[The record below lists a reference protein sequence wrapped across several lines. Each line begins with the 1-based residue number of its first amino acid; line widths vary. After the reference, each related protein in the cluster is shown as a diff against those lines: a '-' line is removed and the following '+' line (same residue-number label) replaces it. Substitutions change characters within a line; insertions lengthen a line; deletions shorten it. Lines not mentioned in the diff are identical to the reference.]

1 MTFVKL
7 TLDDVCDLITCG
19 VAKRPNYVDNGI
31 PFLSARNVKNQK
43 VIWDNYRYISKDAHI
58 VLTKNNKPRVGDILY
73 TRVGSYG
80 EAAIVDKNIEFS
92 VFVSLTLI
100 KPGNKIFNK
109 YLTYYLNSPEIK
121 KLAKKSISGSGVGNL
136 NVSVVRK
143 FPILLPP
150 LPIQQKI
157 VAKLDKIFAEIDK
170 VYQLLN
176 KKIKNINFL
185 RESFLDTKLKKI
197 NSKVEMSIDEFCYTT
212 DFVANGSFASL
223 AANVKYLDEVDY
235 AILVRL
241 TDYRKN
247 FKSKLKYLTKKSY
260 DFLKHSKLFEG
271 DLILTNVG
279 AYCGTP
285 FLIPKLNKPATLGP
299 NAVLIRPKKEI
310 MSSEFLKNFFESRKG
325 QNLLEAIST
334 GTSHKKFNKTSL
346 RKLKITIPTT
356 VQQSKIL
363 DDINKL
369 NNRIRIIEQHTKN
382 NLKNFEFLKQSI
394 LQKAFNGE
402 LIKVS

>member
-1 MTFVKL
+1 LIQYRKLKDLILENKKSNLQVRSSSDLGSYIFFTSGEKTRRSDKKLVTGENIYLATGGKAYVQYYKGDSSYSTDCYSITAVK
-7 TLDDVCDLITCG
+7 TLAECKYLYYFLISIINKINEEMFDGAALKHLQKKKLLNCDL
-19 VAKRPNYVDNGI
+19 
-31 PFLSARNVKNQK
+31 
-43 VIWDNYRYISKDAHI
+43 
-58 VLTKNNKPRVGDILY
+58 
-73 TRVGSYG
+73 
-80 EAAIVDKNIEFS
+80 
-92 VFVSLTLI
+92 
-100 KPGNKIFNK
+100 
-109 YLTYYLNSPEIK
+109 
-121 KLAKKSISGSGVGNL
+121 
-136 NVSVVRK
+136 
-143 FPILLPP
+143 LLPQ
-150 LPIQQKI
+150 LPIQQTI

-197 NSKVEMSIDEFCYTT
+197 NSKVEMSIDEFCHTT

-223 AANVKYLDEVDY
+223 AANVKYLDEEDY

-310 MSSEFLKNFFESRKG
+310 MSSEFLKIFFESRKG

-346 RKLKITIPTT
+346 RKLKITIPTI

>member
-1 MTFVKL
+1 MIQYRKLKDLILENKKSNLQVRSSSDLGPYIFFTSGEKTRRSDKKLVTGENIYLATGGKAYVQYYKGDSSYSTDCYSITAVK
-7 TLDDVCDLITCG
+7 TLAECKYLYYFLISIINKINEEMFDGAALKHLQKKKLLNCDL
-19 VAKRPNYVDNGI
+19 
-31 PFLSARNVKNQK
+31 
-43 VIWDNYRYISKDAHI
+43 
-58 VLTKNNKPRVGDILY
+58 
-73 TRVGSYG
+73 
-80 EAAIVDKNIEFS
+80 
-92 VFVSLTLI
+92 
-100 KPGNKIFNK
+100 
-109 YLTYYLNSPEIK
+109 
-121 KLAKKSISGSGVGNL
+121 
-136 NVSVVRK
+136 
-143 FPILLPP
+143 LLPQ
-150 LPIQQKI
+150 LPIQQTI

-197 NSKVEMSIDEFCYTT
+197 NSKVEMSIDEFCHTT

-223 AANVKYLDEVDY
+223 AANVKYLDEEDY

-310 MSSEFLKNFFESRKG
+310 MSSEFLKIFFESRKG

-346 RKLKITIPTT
+346 RKLKITIPTI

>member
-1 MTFVKL
+1 LGPYIFFTSGEKTRRSDKKLVTGENIYLATGGKAYVQYYKGDSSYSTDCYSITAVK
-7 TLDDVCDLITCG
+7 TLAECKYLYYFLISIINKINEEMFDGAALKHLQKKKLLNCDL
-19 VAKRPNYVDNGI
+19 
-31 PFLSARNVKNQK
+31 
-43 VIWDNYRYISKDAHI
+43 
-58 VLTKNNKPRVGDILY
+58 
-73 TRVGSYG
+73 
-80 EAAIVDKNIEFS
+80 
-92 VFVSLTLI
+92 
-100 KPGNKIFNK
+100 
-109 YLTYYLNSPEIK
+109 
-121 KLAKKSISGSGVGNL
+121 
-136 NVSVVRK
+136 
-143 FPILLPP
+143 LLPQ
-150 LPIQQKI
+150 LPIQQTI

-197 NSKVEMSIDEFCYTT
+197 NSKVEMSIDEFCHTT

-223 AANVKYLDEVDY
+223 AANVKYLDEEDY

-310 MSSEFLKNFFESRKG
+310 MSSEFLKIFFESRKG

-346 RKLKITIPTT
+346 RKLKITIPTI

>member
-1 MTFVKL
+1 LGSYIFFTSGEKTRRSDKKLVDGENIYLATGGKAYVQYYKGDSSYSTDCYSIKAVK
-7 TLDDVCDLITCG
+7 TLAECKYLYYFLISIIDKINKEMFEGAALKHLQKKKLLNCDL
-19 VAKRPNYVDNGI
+19 
-31 PFLSARNVKNQK
+31 
-43 VIWDNYRYISKDAHI
+43 
-58 VLTKNNKPRVGDILY
+58 
-73 TRVGSYG
+73 
-80 EAAIVDKNIEFS
+80 
-92 VFVSLTLI
+92 
-100 KPGNKIFNK
+100 
-109 YLTYYLNSPEIK
+109 
-121 KLAKKSISGSGVGNL
+121 
-136 NVSVVRK
+136 
-143 FPILLPP
+143 LLPQ
-150 LPIQQKI
+150 LPIQQTI

-310 MSSEFLKNFFESRKG
+310 MSSEFLKIFFESRKG
-325 QNLLEAIST
+325 QNLLEAISF

-394 LQKAFNGE
+394 LKKAFNGE
-402 LIKVS
+402 LVKAA

>member
-1 MTFVKL
+1 LIQYRKLKDLILENKKSNLQVRSSSVLGSYIFFTSGEKTRRSDKKLVTGENIYLATGGKAYVQYYKGDSSYSTDCYSITAVK
-7 TLDDVCDLITCG
+7 TLAECKYLYYFLISIINKINEEMFDGAALKHLQKKKLLNCDL
-19 VAKRPNYVDNGI
+19 
-31 PFLSARNVKNQK
+31 
-43 VIWDNYRYISKDAHI
+43 
-58 VLTKNNKPRVGDILY
+58 
-73 TRVGSYG
+73 
-80 EAAIVDKNIEFS
+80 
-92 VFVSLTLI
+92 
-100 KPGNKIFNK
+100 
-109 YLTYYLNSPEIK
+109 
-121 KLAKKSISGSGVGNL
+121 
-136 NVSVVRK
+136 
-143 FPILLPP
+143 LLPQ
-150 LPIQQKI
+150 LPIQQTI

-197 NSKVEMSIDEFCYTT
+197 NSKVEMSIDEFCHTT

-223 AANVKYLDEVDY
+223 AANVKYLDEEDY

-310 MSSEFLKNFFESRKG
+310 MSSEFLKIFFESRKG

-346 RKLKITIPTT
+346 RKLKITIPTI

>member
-1 MTFVKL
+1 MIQYRKLKDLILENKKSNLQVRSSSVLGSYIFFTSGEKTRRSDKKLVTGENIYLATGGKAYVQYYKGDSSYSTDCYSITAVK
-7 TLDDVCDLITCG
+7 TLAECKYLYYFLISIINKINEEMFDGAALKHLQKKKLLNCDL
-19 VAKRPNYVDNGI
+19 
-31 PFLSARNVKNQK
+31 
-43 VIWDNYRYISKDAHI
+43 
-58 VLTKNNKPRVGDILY
+58 
-73 TRVGSYG
+73 
-80 EAAIVDKNIEFS
+80 
-92 VFVSLTLI
+92 
-100 KPGNKIFNK
+100 
-109 YLTYYLNSPEIK
+109 
-121 KLAKKSISGSGVGNL
+121 
-136 NVSVVRK
+136 
-143 FPILLPP
+143 LLPQ
-150 LPIQQKI
+150 LPIQQTI

-197 NSKVEMSIDEFCYTT
+197 NSKVEMSIDEFCHTT

-223 AANVKYLDEVDY
+223 AANVKYLDEEDY

-310 MSSEFLKNFFESRKG
+310 MSSEFLKIFFESRKG

-346 RKLKITIPTT
+346 RKLKITIPTI

>member
-1 MTFVKL
+1 MIQYRKLKDLILENKKSNLQVRSSSDLGSYIFFTSGEKTRRSDKKLVTGENIYLATGGKAYVQYYKGDSSYSTDCYSITAVK
-7 TLDDVCDLITCG
+7 TLAECKYLYYFLISIINKINEEMFDGAALKHLQKKKLLNCDL
-19 VAKRPNYVDNGI
+19 
-31 PFLSARNVKNQK
+31 
-43 VIWDNYRYISKDAHI
+43 
-58 VLTKNNKPRVGDILY
+58 
-73 TRVGSYG
+73 
-80 EAAIVDKNIEFS
+80 
-92 VFVSLTLI
+92 
-100 KPGNKIFNK
+100 
-109 YLTYYLNSPEIK
+109 
-121 KLAKKSISGSGVGNL
+121 
-136 NVSVVRK
+136 
-143 FPILLPP
+143 LLPQ
-150 LPIQQKI
+150 LPIQQTI

-197 NSKVEMSIDEFCYTT
+197 NSKVEMSIDEFCHTT

-223 AANVKYLDEVDY
+223 AANVKYLDEEDY

-310 MSSEFLKNFFESRKG
+310 MSSEFLKIFFESRKG

-346 RKLKITIPTT
+346 RKLKITIPTI